1 MDKTLQ
7 LLSLVR
13 KANKLITGEEFVTDA
28 VRKNKVFLVFLAS
41 DAGVNTT
48 KKITDKTK
56 FYKIPLIN
64 TYTSEELSS
73 AIGKKRMVIG
83 ITDLGFATSIKKG
96 CDSYG
101 KETQEQR

>member
-7 LLSLVR
+7 LLSLIK

-28 VRKNKVFLVFLAS
+28 IRKNKVFLVFLAS

-48 KKITDKTK
+48 KKINDKTK
-56 FYKIPLIN
+56 YYNVPLISS
-64 TYTSEELSS
+64 YTSLELSNV
-73 AIGKKRMVIG
+73 IGKKRMVIG

-101 KETQEQR
+101 KETQE

>member
-7 LLSLVR
+7 LLSLIK

-28 VRKNKVFLVFLAS
+28 IRKNKIYLVFLAS

-56 FYKIPLIN
+56 FYNVPLISS
-64 TYTSEELSS
+64 YTSDELSN

-101 KETQEQR
+101 KEIEK

>member
-7 LLSLVR
+7 LLSLVK

-28 VRKNKVFLVFLAS
+28 IRKNKVFLVFLAS

-48 KKITDKTK
+48 KKINDKTK
-56 FYKIPLIN
+56 YYNVPLISS
-64 TYTSEELSS
+64 YTSLELSNV
-73 AIGKKRMVIG
+73 IGKKRMVIG

>member
-28 VRKNKVFLVFLAS
+28 IRNKKVFLVFLAS
-41 DAGVNTT
+41 DAGVNTN
-48 KKITDKTK
+48 KKIRDKTK
-56 FYKIPLIN
+56 FYDIPLID
-64 TYTSEELSS
+64 TYSSIELSN

-101 KETQEQR
+101 KETQK

>member
-7 LLSLVR
+7 LLSLIK

-28 VRKNKVFLVFLAS
+28 IRKKKIYLVFLAS

-48 KKITDKTK
+48 KKINDKTK
-56 FYKIPLIN
+56 YYDIPLIDK
-64 TYTSEELSS
+64 YTSDELSS

-101 KETQEQR
+101 KETQK

>member
-7 LLSLVR
+7 LLSLVK

-28 VRKNKVFLVFLAS
+28 IRKNKVFLVFLAS

-48 KKITDKTK
+48 KKINDKTK
-56 FYKIPLIN
+56 YYNVPLISS
-64 TYTSEELSS
+64 YTSLELSNV
-73 AIGKKRMVIG
+73 IGKKRMVIG

-101 KETQEQR
+101 KETKK

>member
-7 LLSLVR
+7 LLSLIK

-28 VRKNKVFLVFLAS
+28 IRKKKIYLVFLAS

-48 KKITDKTK
+48 KKINDKTK
-56 FYKIPLIN
+56 FYDIPLI
-64 TYTSEELSS
+64 TKYSSEELSS

-101 KETQEQR
+101 KETQE

>member
-7 LLSLVR
+7 LLSLVK

-28 VRKNKVFLVFLAS
+28 IRKNKVFLVFLAS

-48 KKITDKTK
+48 KKINDKTK
-56 FYKIPLIN
+56 YYNVPLISS
-64 TYTSEELSS
+64 YTSLELSNV
-73 AIGKKRMVIG
+73 IGKKRMVIG

-96 CDSYG
+96 CDNYG
-101 KETQEQR
+101 KETQE

>member
-28 VRKNKVFLVFLAS
+28 IRKNKVFLVFLAS

-48 KKITDKTK
+48 KKINDKTK
-56 FYKIPLIN
+56 YYNIPLISS
-64 TYTSEELSS
+64 YTSLELSN

-83 ITDLGFATSIKKG
+83 ITDQGFATSIKKG

-101 KETQEQR
+101 KETQE

>member
-28 VRKNKVFLVFLAS
+28 IRKKKVFLVVLAS

-56 FYKIPLIN
+56 YYEVPLI
-64 TYTSEELSS
+64 TSYTSVELSYI
-73 AIGKKRMVIG
+73 IGKKRMVIG
-83 ITDLGFATSIKKG
+83 ITDLGFATSIEKG

-101 KETQEQR
+101 KEAQK

>member
-13 KANKLITGEEFVTDA
+13 KANKLLTGEEFVTDA
-28 VRKNKVFLVFLAS
+28 IRKKKVFLVFLAS
-41 DAGVNTT
+41 DAGVNTS
-48 KKITDKTK
+48 KKIHDKTK
-56 FYKIPLIN
+56 FYNIPLID
-64 TYTSEELSS
+64 TYTSLELSN

-101 KETQEQR
+101 KETEK

>member
-7 LLSLVR
+7 LLSLVK

-28 VRKNKVFLVFLAS
+28 IRKNKVFLVFLAS

-48 KKITDKTK
+48 KKINDKTK
-56 FYKIPLIN
+56 YYNVPLISS
-64 TYTSEELSS
+64 YTSLELSNV
-73 AIGKKRMVIG
+73 IGKKRMVIG

-101 KETQEQR
+101 KETQE

>member
-28 VRKNKVFLVFLAS
+28 IRSKKVFLVFLAS
-41 DAGVNTT
+41 DAGVNTN
-48 KKITDKTK
+48 KKIHDKTK
-56 FYKIPLIN
+56 FYDIPLID
-64 TYTSEELSS
+64 TYSSIELSN

-101 KETQEQR
+101 KETQK

>member
-7 LLSLVR
+7 LLSLIK

-28 VRKNKVFLVFLAS
+28 IRKNKIYLVFLAS

-56 FYKIPLIN
+56 FYNVPLISS
-64 TYTSEELSS
+64 YTSLELSNV
-73 AIGKKRMVIG
+73 IGKKRMVIG

-101 KETQEQR
+101 KETQE

>member
-7 LLSLVR
+7 LLSLAR

-28 VRKNKVFLVFLAS
+28 IRNKKVFLVFLAS
-41 DAGVNTT
+41 DSGFNTN
-48 KKITDKTK
+48 KKIHDKTK
-56 FYKIPLIN
+56 FYDIPLID
-64 TYTSEELSS
+64 TYSSLDLSN

-101 KETQEQR
+101 KETQK

>member
-7 LLSLVR
+7 LLSLIK

-28 VRKNKVFLVFLAS
+28 IRKQKVFLVFLAS
-41 DAGVNTT
+41 DAGVNTS
-48 KKITDKTK
+48 KKIHDKAK
-56 FYKIPLIN
+56 YYNIPLIDS
-64 TYTSEELSS
+64 YTSEELSNS
-73 AIGKKRMVIG
+73 IGKKRMVIG

-101 KETQEQR
+101 KETQK

>member
-28 VRKNKVFLVFLAS
+28 IRKKKVFLVFLAS

-48 KKITDKTK
+48 KKIKDKTK
-56 FYKIPLIN
+56 FYEVPLIDS
-64 TYTSEELSS
+64 YTSVELSN

-83 ITDLGFATSIKKG
+83 IMDLGFATSIKKG

-101 KETQEQR
+101 KKDEE

>member
-7 LLSLVR
+7 LLSLIK
-13 KANKLITGEEFVTDA
+13 KANKLLTGEEFVTDA
-28 VRKNKVFLVFLAS
+28 IRKNKVYLVFLAS

-48 KKITDKTK
+48 KKIKDKK
-56 FYKIPLIN
+56 KYYDIPLIN
-64 TYTSEELSS
+64 TYTSDELSN

-101 KETQEQR
+101 KETQE

>member
-7 LLSLVR
+7 LLSLIK

-28 VRKNKVFLVFLAS
+28 IRKQKVFLVFLAS
-41 DAGVNTT
+41 DAGVNTS
-48 KKITDKTK
+48 KKIHDKTK
-56 FYKIPLIN
+56 FYNVPLID
-64 TYTSEELSS
+64 TYTSVELSN

-83 ITDLGFATSIKKG
+83 ITDLGFATSIEKG

-101 KETQEQR
+101 KETQK

>member
-7 LLSLVR
+7 LLSLVN

-28 VRKNKVFLVFLAS
+28 IKKNKVFLVFLAS

-48 KKITDKTK
+48 KKINDKTK
-56 FYKIPLIN
+56 YYNVPLISS
-64 TYTSEELSS
+64 YTSLELSNV
-73 AIGKKRMVIG
+73 IGKKRMVIG

-101 KETQEQR
+101 KKIEK

>member
-7 LLSLVR
+7 LLGLAK
-13 KANKLITGEEFVTDA
+13 KANKIITGEEFVTDA
-28 VRKNKVFLVFLAS
+28 IRKKKIFLVFLAS

-56 FYKIPLIN
+56 YYEVPLIN
-64 TYTSEELSS
+64 SYTSDELSYI
-73 AIGKKRMVIG
+73 IGKKRMVIG
-83 ITDLGFATSIKKG
+83 ISDAGFATSIEKG

-101 KETQEQR
+101 KETQE

>member
-28 VRKNKVFLVFLAS
+28 IRKNKIYLVFLAS

-48 KKITDKTK
+48 KKINDKTK
-56 FYKIPLIN
+56 FYDIPLID
-64 TYTSEELSS
+64 TYSSIELSN

-101 KETQEQR
+101 KETQE

>member
-7 LLSLVR
+7 LLSLIK

-28 VRKNKVFLVFLAS
+28 IRKKKVYLVFLAS
-41 DAGVNTT
+41 DAGINIT

-56 FYKIPLIN
+56 YYEIPLIN
-64 TYTSEELSS
+64 TYTSLELSS

-101 KETQEQR
+101 KKDEEQR

>member
-7 LLSLVR
+7 LLSLVK

-28 VRKNKVFLVFLAS
+28 IRKNKVFLVFLAS

-48 KKITDKTK
+48 KKINDKTK
-56 FYKIPLIN
+56 YYNVPLISS
-64 TYTSEELSS
+64 YTSLELSNV
-73 AIGKKRMVIG
+73 IGKKRMVIG

-101 KETQEQR
+101 KEIEK

>member
-28 VRKNKVFLVFLAS
+28 IRNKKVFLVFLAS
-41 DAGVNTT
+41 DAGVNTN
-48 KKITDKTK
+48 KKIHDKTK
-56 FYKIPLIN
+56 FYDIPLID
-64 TYTSEELSS
+64 TYSSIELSN

-101 KETQEQR
+101 KETQK

>member
-7 LLSLVR
+7 LLSLIK

-28 VRKNKVFLVFLAS
+28 IRKNKIYLVFLAS

-56 FYKIPLIN
+56 FYHKKECRGSLYFWILSDSIIFLSLYSSILNGISIPNCFLRLLI
-64 TYTSEELSS
+64 
-73 AIGKKRMVIG
+73 
-83 ITDLGFATSIKKG
+83 
-96 CDSYG
+96 
-101 KETQEQR
+101 

>member
-7 LLSLVR
+7 LLSLAR

-28 VRKNKVFLVFLAS
+28 IRNKKVFLVFLAS

-56 FYKIPLIN
+56 YYNIPLIN
-64 TYTSEELSS
+64 AYSCLELSQ

-83 ITDLGFATSIKKG
+83 ITDLGFATSIEKG

-101 KETQEQR
+101 KKIEK

>member
-7 LLSLVR
+7 LLSLIK

-28 VRKNKVFLVFLAS
+28 IRKKKIYLVFLAS

-56 FYKIPLIN
+56 YYEVPLVN
-64 TYTSEELSS
+64 TYTSDELSS

-101 KETQEQR
+101 KETQE

>member
-7 LLSLVR
+7 LLGLAK
-13 KANKLITGEEFVTDA
+13 KANKIITGEEFVTDA
-28 VRKNKVFLVFLAS
+28 IRKKKIFLVFLAS

-56 FYKIPLIN
+56 YYEVPLIN
-64 TYTSEELSS
+64 SYTSDELSYI
-73 AIGKKRMVIG
+73 IGKKRMVIG
-83 ITDLGFATSIKKG
+83 ISDAGFATSIEKG

-101 KETQEQR
+101 KKVEK

>member
-7 LLSLVR
+7 LLSLIK

-28 VRKNKVFLVFLAS
+28 IRKQKVFLVFLAS
-41 DAGVNTT
+41 DAGVNTS
-48 KKITDKTK
+48 KKIHDKTK
-56 FYKIPLIN
+56 YYNIPLIDS
-64 TYTSEELSS
+64 YTSEELSN

-101 KETQEQR
+101 KETQK